1 MNHKLPDFIYNIGE
15 PLDIVLDNE
24 SKEYKACDFLLNG
37 KKIKFRQAK
46 TTPTK
51 AGQFVTLWKRTKD
64 GPIAPYDINDE
75 FDFVIISSINGYFSF
90 PKSALINQNI
100 VSAEN
105 SSGKRAFR
113 IYLPHETNL
122 NKQATKSQ
130 NWQKKYYNSNS
141 S

>member
-1 MNHKLPDFIYNIGE
+1 MNRKLPDFIYNIGE

-46 TTPTK
+46 ITPTK

-90 PKSALINQNI
+90 PKLALINQNI

-113 IYLPHETNL
+113 IYHPHETNL
-122 NKQATKSQ
+122 NKQAKKSQ